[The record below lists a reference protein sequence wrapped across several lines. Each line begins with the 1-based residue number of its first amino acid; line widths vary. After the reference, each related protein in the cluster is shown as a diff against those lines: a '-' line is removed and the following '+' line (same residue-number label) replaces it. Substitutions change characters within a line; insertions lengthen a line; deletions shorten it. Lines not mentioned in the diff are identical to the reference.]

1 MTVRRVQLGQVM
13 EPSFDIR
20 SVQADSVYPQI
31 GMLNF
36 GRGTFKKS
44 DLLGSET
51 KYNSLQRVHAG
62 QVIYSK
68 LKAFEG
74 ALSIVPAEHDQH
86 YVSQEFPTFDFNP
99 NVVDPGYILQVF
111 RSEPFADQLAQGSK
125 GVGARRERLHSTA
138 FLNIEIPLP
147 SIEEQRRIV
156 AQIQR
161 AERPSIYAVRA
172 EAEMQ
177 SGFQSYLAMTYS
189 SLPRTSTLS
198 EVLHPRGDWKTVE
211 NGANYS
217 TIGLSKSGRGAFVK
231 PGLETK
237 ATRLRALRAG
247 DFVYSRLFAWQG
259 SMALVPDT
267 PGNLFASN
275 EFPSFEIDQSK
286 ALPDYLIGWFR
297 LPDLWAEIE
306 TLCTGSTPGSRNR
319 FKEGDLLRLKMPL
332 PELSRQREIV
342 DSLEAFGRGR
352 ALVSRRSNLAQAL
365 PKAVRNEIFSKLV

>member
-1 MTVRRVQLGQVM
+1 MYT
-13 EPSFDIR
+13 
-20 SVQADSVYPQI
+20 QI

-36 GRGTFKKS
+36 GRGTFKKP
-44 DLLGSET
+44 DLLGAET
-51 KYNSLQRVHAG
+51 KYKTMQRVRAG

-86 YVSQEFPTFDFNP
+86 YVSQEFPTFDLNP
-99 NVVDPGYILQVF
+99 NDVDTAFILQVF

-125 GVGARRERLHSTA
+125 GVGARRERLHPTA

-156 AQIQR
+156 ARIQG
-161 AERPSIYAVRA
+161 AERPSLYAVRA
-172 EAEMQ
+172 EGEMQ
-177 SGFQSYLAMTYS
+177 RGFQSYLALMYS
-189 SLPRTSTLS
+189 SLPRTSALS

-211 NGANYS
+211 TGANYS

-275 EFPSFEIDQSK
+275 EFPSFEVDQSK

-297 LPDLWAEIE
+297 LPALWAEIE

-332 PELSRQREIV
+332 PELSRQRKIV
-342 DSLEAFGRGR
+342 ESLEAFGRGR
-352 ALVSRRSNLAQAL
+352 ALASRRSNLAQAL